1 MTSADAVVPADE
13 AGATRAPFQRVL
25 AWLYVIGGL
34 IGLAAATI
42 ITIEK
47 IEKLENPDYVPS
59 CSLNPV
65 VSCGSVMDSEQAS
78 AFGFPN
84 PLIGIA
90 AFAVV
95 ATVGVVLLTGFTP
108 PRWFWLGMQAGATFG
123 VVFVHW
129 LIHASLYD
137 IKALCPYCMV
147 VWAVTI
153 PIFWYTTLYNLLSWP
168 RLPAGARRV
177 VESMARLHTMVVA
190 LWFAAIAGLILGAF
204 WDYWSGLF

>member
-1 MTSADAVVPADE
+1 MTSADVAVPAEE
-13 AGATRAPFQRVL
+13 AGARAPFQRVL
-25 AWLYVIGGL
+25 GWLYLIGGL
-34 IGLAAATI
+34 IGLAAAFVI
-42 ITIEK
+42 MIEK
-47 IEKLENPDYVPS
+47 LEKLENPDYVPS

-65 VSCGSVMDSEQAS
+65 VSCGSVMDSDQAS

-95 ATVGVVLLTGFTP
+95 AAVGVVLLTGYRA
-108 PRWFWLGMQAGATFG
+108 PRWFWLGMQAGVTFG

-153 PIFWYTTLYNLLSWP
+153 PIFWYTTLYNLLSWS
-168 RLPAGARRV
+168 RLPAGVRRV
-177 VESMARLHTMVVA
+177 VEGAARLHTMVVA